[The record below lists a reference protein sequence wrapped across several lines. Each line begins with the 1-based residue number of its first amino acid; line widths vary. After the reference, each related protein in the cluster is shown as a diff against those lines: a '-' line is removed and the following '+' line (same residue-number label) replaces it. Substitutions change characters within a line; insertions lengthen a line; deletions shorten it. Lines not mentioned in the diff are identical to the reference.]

1 MKGFSIQKKFRFGR
15 RTNYDPVKE
24 KEKYSAIVAD
34 IIKISDVVLEVLDAR
49 FIKETRNLEV
59 EKLIKSQGKEIIF
72 VINKSDLV
80 NLKKLR
86 ESLPEEMHP
95 RVFISCKTGKG
106 GKILRDRIKIEAK
119 RANTRANFNRKHIG
133 IIGYP
138 NTGKSSLINFLLGR
152 KVAKTSI
159 EAGFTRGMQKI
170 KLAENIL
177 LIDTP
182 GVIPEKEY
190 ASERLLQTGKHSRIC
205 ARSYGQVKDPRAEVY
220 SLLDNYSEIIQ
231 RYYGFKDL
239 DFDDFIEQLGRKNH
253 FLLKGNAVDEERT
266 FRMIL
271 KDWQLG
277 NIRII

>member
-1 MKGFSIQKKFRFGR
+1 MKGFSVQKKFRFHK
-15 RTNYDPVKE
+15 RTSLEPVKE
-24 KEKYSAIVAD
+24 KEKYSDIVAE
-34 IIKISDVVLEVLDAR
+34 IIRISDVVLEVLDAR
-49 FIKETRNLEV
+49 FISETRNLEV
-59 EKLIKSQGKEIIF
+59 EKLIKDLGKEIIF

-80 NLKKLR
+80 DLKKLR
-86 ESLPEEMHP
+86 ESLPEEIHP
-95 RVFISCKTGKG
+95 RVFISCKSGRG
-106 GKILRDRIKIEAK
+106 GNILRDRIKIEAK
-119 RANTRANFNRKHIG
+119 RANTHANYNRKHIG

-138 NTGKSSLINFLLGR
+138 NTGKSSLINFLIGR

-159 EAGFTRGMQKI
+159 EAGFTKGMQKI

-190 ASERLLQTGKHSRIC
+190 AYERIMKTGKHARIG

-239 DFDDFIEQLGRKNH
+239 DFDDFIEQLGRKNN
-253 FLLKGNAVDEERT
+253 FLLKGNTVDEERT